1 MNFLMY
7 IIHQSLFEC
16 LETGVRKIIIATNIA
31 ETSITINDVVYVI
44 DSGKTKMKNYNL
56 EENVQTLQP
65 EWVSFANAKQR
76 RGRAGR
82 FADSCS

>member
-1 MNFLMY
+1 M
-7 IIHQSLFEC
+7 
-16 LETGVRKIIIATNIA
+16 RKIIIATNIA

-82 FADSCS
+82 FVVLKWSEFLIRI